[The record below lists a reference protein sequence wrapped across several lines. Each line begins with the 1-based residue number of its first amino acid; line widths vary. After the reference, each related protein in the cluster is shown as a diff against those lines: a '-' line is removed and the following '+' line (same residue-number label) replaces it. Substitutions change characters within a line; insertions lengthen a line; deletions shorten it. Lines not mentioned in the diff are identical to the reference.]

1 MSSRKSDVGAKYIYR
16 VSGVLLI
23 WLLSSA
29 EILAQCAMCRGSV
42 QSTIGNGRNN
52 VGIGLN
58 TGIAYLFVIPY
69 LSVAVIAWFWYRNSR
84 RELRERQMVAARVRQ
99 AMEGDGR

>member
-1 MSSRKSDVGAKYIYR
+1 MKKHIYR
-16 VSGVLLI
+16 ASGVLLI

-42 QSTIGNGRNN
+42 QSTLGNGRNN
-52 VGIGLN
+52 VGVGIN

-69 LSVAVIAWFWYRNSR
+69 LSVAFIAYFWYKNSR
-84 RELRERQMVAARVRQ
+84 KQLRERQMVATRVRR
-99 AMEGDGR
+99 AMEGNNQ

>member
-1 MSSRKSDVGAKYIYR
+1 M
-16 VSGVLLI
+16 LLI

-42 QSTIGNGRNN
+42 QSTLGNGRNN
-52 VGIGLN
+52 VGVGIN

-69 LSVAVIAWFWYRNSR
+69 LSVAFIAYFWYKNSR
-84 RELRERQMVAARVRQ
+84 KQLRERQMVATRVRR
-99 AMEGDGR
+99 AMEGNNQ